1 MEHWGKPNL
10 FFLSSSELQH
20 AARQK
25 KATRWSTNAIFFLII
40 ALSDNISALLA
51 IKLLFAS
58 NWGEFVYMQFAICTR
73 IPLS

>member
-40 ALSDNISALLA
+40 ALSDNKVSRCTHDYDN
-51 IKLLFAS
+51 KGFLFLHCGTAVF
-58 NWGEFVYMQFAICTR
+58 NGKIFR
-73 IPLS
+73 